1 MTIGSIIYP
10 PTQPY
15 TFLMQRP
22 QQLMRAFASL
32 GISVFYFNPG
42 PSSHKHPGQV
52 APNLYVF
59 NQSIIPQSL
68 FNSKAVLYFSYPPH
82 VFELINYPNCLL
94 VFDSIDAPVE
104 VFKEWSSG
112 YTEALTRADLVV
124 ASSARLF
131 EEGCRY
137 NSNVILAPNGC
148 DYGLFSR
155 AQGRTLEVPEEL
167 KNFDTPIIGF
177 YGSVSHWLDTDLIYQ
192 TAENFPNCSIV
203 IIGPGSHT
211 LDGHRYPNI
220 FCLGYKPYEV
230 LPNYA
235 QMFDVGIIPF
245 RVSKMTEAANPVKM
259 WEYLAAGIPVVT
271 TALPEAKGLPEVYY
285 SDNKDRFLNN
295 INIAIYQDSFEKKQA
310 RISLALN
317 NSWLVRAKAILQAFE
332 ASEERKA
339 SRSSQILPD
348 PEMDEPYLITK
359 SGRYASLSVKNV
371 VIGRN
376 NRKEW
381 NP

>member
-15 TFLMQRP
+15 SFLMQRP

-32 GISVFYFNPG
+32 GITVLYFNPG
-42 PSSHKHPGQV
+42 PSSQKHPGKV
-52 APNLYVF
+52 VPNLYVF
-59 NQSIIPQSL
+59 NQPMIPQSL
-68 FNSKAVLYFSYPPH
+68 FNSKAVLYFSFPPH
-82 VFELINYPNCLL
+82 VFELNKYPNCLL

-112 YTEALTRADLVV
+112 YTEALTRADLVI
-124 ASSARLF
+124 ASSASLF

-148 DYGLFSR
+148 DYEFFSR

-167 KNFDTPIIGF
+167 KNLNTPIIGF
-177 YGSVSHWLDTDLIYQ
+177 YGSVSHWLDTGLIYQ
-192 TAENFPNCSIV
+192 TAEHFSNCSIV
-203 IIGPGSHT
+203 IIGPGSYT
-211 LDGHRYPNI
+211 LDRHGCPNV

-245 RVSKMTEAANPVKM
+245 RVTKITEAANPVKM

-271 TALPEAKGLPEVYY
+271 TALPEAKGLPEVYH
-285 SDNKDRFLNN
+285 SENKVEFLNN
-295 INIAIYQDSFEKKQA
+295 INTAIYQDSFEKKQA
-310 RISLALN
+310 RLSLAHN
-317 NSWLVRAKAILQAFE
+317 NSWLVRAKAILQAIE
-332 ASEERKA
+332 ASEERKI
-339 SRSSQILPD
+339 SRSSQIFRR
-348 PEMDEPYLITK
+348 PELDEPSQFIK
-359 SGRYASLSVKNV
+359 FGKYASLSVKNV
-371 VIGRN
+371 VIGKD
-376 NRKEW
+376 NRK
-381 NP
+381 N